1 MRKLSGWS
9 LAVVLGAGMLSGVVV
24 AQETGSSSGSTT
36 TPSTGQAGQSTTTPG
51 TTTPTPSTQSPT
63 TDQSAGQSTFPG
75 STGETQVLIDPGKI
89 YNDRTPTAWIGKSVQ
104 LQNVMV
110 TDTNDNGNFWVG
122 VGGKQRLLIVKRPDD
137 PNQQALRIHK
147 GDIVNI
153 AGVVEPATDE
163 WAQKTRADMGSMHDA
178 HGGAGVFLFAS
189 NVSIASS
196 TSKK

>member
-9 LAVVLGAGMLSGVVV
+9 LAVVLGAGMLAGVAA
-24 AQETGSSSGSTT
+24 AQDTGSSSGTAT
-36 TPSTGQAGQSTTTPG
+36 TPSTGQNTTAPTAS
-51 TTTPTPSTQSPT
+51 PTPSAQSPK
-63 TDQSAGQSTFPG
+63 TDQTAAGQSTFPG

-89 YNDRTPTAWIGKSVQ
+89 YNDKTPTAWIGKSVQ

-110 TDTNDNGNFWVG
+110 SDTNDSGNFWVG

-147 GDIVNI
+147 GDVVNI
-153 AGVVEPATDE
+153 TGVVEPATDE
-163 WAQKTRADMGSMHDA
+163 WAQKTKAETGSIHDA

-196 TSKK
+196 TAK